1 VQYRDRLVEA
11 YLTLVQLVRSRV
23 ITEPTRMSAEI
34 LKAKLEAELVNE
46 AASPNRSDRT
56 AIAADPET
64 LNKKAAS

>member
-46 AASPNRSDRT
+46 AASPNRSDTT
-56 AIAADPET
+56 AIAAGPET
-64 LNKKAAS
+64 LNKAAAS